1 MMIVRRRL
9 RLVATA
15 AAAMLLL
22 TACEPVIGTPA
33 PVGETRVDC
42 AGVSAAICESSLAEA
57 RNGSVVPLAEL
68 VVRCSQAPCTD
79 RSGQTTVDARY
90 ADGTVSS
97 WGSAWG
103 AAVPAGPPGPP
114 ELDPNDL
121 PVEPLCIGIEPVMC
135 REFAASAASGGPV
148 GGPAIRSI
156 RVRCTRG
163 CTPTHG
169 EGETLV
175 TYVDGSVN
183 TSGWGYEGGG

>member
-1 MMIVRRRL
+1 
-9 RLVATA
+9 
-15 AAAMLLL
+15 MLLL
-22 TACEPVIGTPA
+22 TACEQLIGTPA

-42 AGVSAAICESSLAEA
+42 AGVPARACESSLAEA
-57 RNGSVVPLAEL
+57 RTTSPVPLVEL
-68 VVRCSQAPCTD
+68 VVRCTQPPCTD
-79 RSGQTTVDARY
+79 RAGQTTVDARY
-90 ADGTVSS
+90 ADGSVSS

-114 ELDPNDL
+114 ELDPDDL
-121 PVEPLCIGIEPVMC
+121 PVEPLCLGIEPVMC

-163 CTPTHG
+163 CTPTRG

-175 TYVDGSVN
+175 TYVDGSVS